1 MHFTSQIKIWIK
13 TKDSEKFMPYQQT
26 QSDLDFF
33 LNLTIA
39 LYKYLNKLQIWV
51 ETQDS
56 EKFMSCQ
63 QTHNE

>member
-1 MHFTSQIKIWIK
+1 
-13 TKDSEKFMPYQQT
+13 MPYQQT